1 MNTKKYTRLASRK
14 AAVNQKKVPNFRVS
28 REHNSHTRKVCFMN
42 QIKLTG
48 KFYLVLVAWS
58 GRKYP
63 ICLQFTAFQM
73 SEPRY
78 YLIIGCTN
86 IKFRYDWIYNQANV
100 NVEPPEGLR
109 HGSSAGHRQ
118 SIDLDVHNTATRA
131 DAVPGLGVQAPSPTF
146 LTLTMA
152 PKSTEENQFQSPFG
166 LQNWI
171 WSCRRAFQG

>member
-1 MNTKKYTRLASRK
+1 
-14 AAVNQKKVPNFRVS
+14 
-28 REHNSHTRKVCFMN
+28 MN

-48 KFYLVLVAWS
+48 KFYLMMVAWS

-118 SIDLDVHNTATRA
+118 SIDLDVHNTATRSRCSSRYRGTST
-131 DAVPGLGVQAPSPTF
+131 VPNISHINDGTEVNRGESVPITLRLAELNLQLSSRLSRIMVSPQHHPIF
-146 LTLTMA
+146 WCGYSCA
-152 PKSTEENQFQSPFG
+152 ARSGNQH
-166 LQNWI
+166 
-171 WSCRRAFQG
+171 